1 MRLAPTL
8 MTSLTLRRALLLLAG
23 LLVLTGCGS
32 DDALDLPADDDD
44 AEANVQ
50 AGGDG
55 GTDHD
60 EEQEDVEVEVSMPDL
75 VGEDLADALEV
86 LAVNDLDAT
95 VEGDDPYDRDTAPL
109 VVVDQQPTAEDT
121 FVAGDQVAL
130 TAEPDWVFGPC
141 EDTLAFDER
150 FPGGLSE
157 VEDVDA
163 DVDEVPYEHAWACE
177 NLIEGEDDADRYE
190 HARELADLR
199 ADEERFN
206 EFAPAGM
213 AGSVDDGGDGGD
225 PLTVFGWAI
234 SEADAGELADVEST
248 EAAGGLAAFTNQNQ
262 VWNKVVTPVRDTL
275 LLREDVR
282 ALDEQPAGAGGNAGR
297 FGYVASGAERNS
309 FDDPDGQLVVAWYE
323 GENGNER
330 ALVDQVYID
339 LDSIADDQPTTQNRL
354 GVAVSTRRLDHD
366 DVIDFQIEG
375 GWSEFYSDHIVPQL
389 FDWEEQHITG

>member
-297 FGYVASGAERNS
+297 FGYVYSDTERED
-309 FDDPDGQLVVAWYE
+309 FGDPDPQLIVAWYADE
-323 GENGNER
+323 DGNVR
-330 ALVDQVYID
+330 AFVDQVYVE
-339 LDSIADDQPTTQNRL
+339 LATLTEGEPTTQNRV
-354 GVAVSTRRLDHD
+354 GVGIMTRRLDSGD
-366 DVIDFQIEG
+366 AFDAVIED
-375 GWSEFYSDHIVPQL
+375 GWSNFHADQVVPEL
-389 FDWEEQHITG
+389 NKWHERFAG

>member
-206 EFAPAGM
+206 HFGPVGM
-213 AGSVDDGGDGGD
+213 AGSVDSGRQSTD
-225 PLTVFGWAI
+225 PLAVFGWAI
-234 SEADAGELADVEST
+234 AEVDAGKLADVPSAD
-248 EAAGGLAAFTNQNQ
+248 AAGGLAAFANQNQ

-275 LLREDVR
+275 LLREDISS
-282 ALDEQPAGAGGNAGR
+282 LDEKPAGSGNVGR
-297 FGYVASGAERNS
+297 FGYVYSGVERLG
-309 FDDPDGQLVVAWYE
+309 FDDPDPQLVVAWYE
-323 GENGNER
+323 DEDSNER
-330 ALVDQVYID
+330 AFVDQVFVGLETVAEDY
-339 LDSIADDQPTTQNRL
+339 PNTQNRIGL
-354 GVAVSTRRLDHD
+354 TIPTRRLDEGEVLD
-366 DVIDFQIEG
+366 LVIEG
-375 GWSEFYSDHIVPQL
+375 GWSEFHSEKVVPEL
-389 FDWEEQHITG
+389 ENWHDERFAD